1 MSWESEVVD
10 LPFWDVSKRCPPIVR
25 GPSLRSLTMG
35 SSLTGLGK
43 MLSNAI
49 ESLSVCMSFALII
62 YLVDA
67 IIY

>member
-1 MSWESEVVD
+1 
-10 LPFWDVSKRCPPIVR
+10 
-25 GPSLRSLTMG
+25 MG